1 MKSFDVL
8 IIGGGAAG
16 MSCALVLGSA
26 KSKPFAIDKKIGIVM
41 HQKSSALT
49 SGKFYNALGVP
60 SGITGKELL
69 ENGKTQITNSYPHI
83 EQIENERVVKIS
95 KENNHFIVSTNKNS
109 YQTKQFVVAISPS
122 KNFKIEGL
130 MNYVEPHQKIPEAK
144 ERIQLKNTNYLIEDG
159 IYVAGV
165 LAGLRSQFAIAAGSG
180 AQVATDI
187 LTLWNNGNHTMIHDT
202 IFD

>member
-1 MKSFDVL
+1 MKTFDVL

-16 MSCALVLGSA
+16 MSCALILGSA
-26 KSKPFAIDKKIGIVM
+26 KTKTFAHDKNIGIVM

-49 SGKFYNALGVP
+49 SGKFYNALGLP
-60 SGITGKELL
+60 SGITGKEIL
-69 ENGKTQITNSYPHI
+69 ENGKNHI
-83 EQIENERVVKIS
+83 SENYSHINQIEKERVIKVVN
-95 KENNHFIVSTNKNS
+95 ENDSFIISTNKNTYKS
-109 YQTKQFVVAISPS
+109 KLIVIAIGAS

-130 MNYVEPHQKIPEAK
+130 TQFIEPHKSLPEAK
-144 ERIQLKNTNYLIEDG
+144 ERIQLKNSNHLVEDG

-165 LAGLRSQFAIAAGSG
+165 LAGWRSQFSIASGSG

-187 LTLWNNGNHTMIHDT
+187 LTLWNNGEPAMVHDT